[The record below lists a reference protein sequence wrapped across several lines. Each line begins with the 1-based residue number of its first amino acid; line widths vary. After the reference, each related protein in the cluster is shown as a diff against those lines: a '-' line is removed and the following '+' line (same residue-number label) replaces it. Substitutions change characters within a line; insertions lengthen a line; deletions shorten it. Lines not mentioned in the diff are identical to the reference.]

1 MAKSF
6 FSKEQIEEK
15 IKDTVDYE
23 WMEGYKGTDQNM
35 MCKDYQY
42 ELGVQHD
49 MDSDAEIRLCNSGFH
64 LCKELEDVFQY
75 YHIGNGNRFFK
86 VKALVRRPPFDE
98 GIRLQNRRGRIT
110 CGPDKYVAKSIIFE
124 RELTKE
130 EILVGTEAEHWAEEY
145 QTAALEFGIRTAK
158 RRMQIDRL
166 IELGY
171 SAPLA
176 LLLCDRDLGD
186 IAEAV
191 GQQEGL
197 SMDMKIFTIFE
208 LSGITRTANRD
219 DIRDLINKSF
229 VMPSTAGLARG
240 LMGS

>member
-1 MAKSF
+1 MVKSF

-15 IKDTVDYE
+15 IKDTDDYM
-23 WMEGYKGTDQNM
+23 WMEGYKGTDRNM
-35 MCKDYQY
+35 MCRNYQY

-49 MDSDAEIRLCNSGFH
+49 MPDDAKICLCNNGFH
-64 LCKELEDVFQY
+64 LCASLEDVFDY
-75 YHIGNGNRFFK
+75 YPIDNGNRFFK
-86 VKALVRRPPFDE
+86 VKALVRKLDDTISRP
-98 GIRLQNRRGRIT
+98 RYRGGKT
-110 CGPDKYVAKSIIFE
+110 VFYPDKYVAKSIIFE

-130 EILVGTEAEHWAEEY
+130 EILAGTEAEHWAEEY
-145 QTAALEFGIRTAK
+145 QTAALEFGIGTAK
-158 RRMQIDRL
+158 RRMQIARL
-166 IELGY
+166 VDLGY

-176 LLLCDRDLGD
+176 LLLCDRDLGG

-197 SMDMKIFTIFE
+197 SIDMKIFTIFE
-208 LSGITRTANRD
+208 LSGIARTANRD

-229 VMPSTAGLARG
+229 VMPSTASFSRG